1 MLHALVLNFG
11 VHKLEKAKSLYG
23 GLGATTTV
31 IFFIYL
37 LATLVVTAP
46 VLNSSL
52 YQEQL
57 RRKAG

>member
-1 MLHALVLNFG
+1 
-11 VHKLEKAKSLYG
+11 
-23 GLGATTTV
+23 V

-57 RRKAG
+57 SRKERR